1 MERFDMFRPTDQ
13 IDNSRTKPLQT
24 EHHGQTNSGRSQSDV
39 RLENGESQAR
49 RDLPNSL
56 TARQHG
62 PVALLRLSR
71 PAKRNALDDAT
82 IAGIESFFS
91 DPPEQTR
98 AIILHAD
105 GKHFSAGVDLS
116 TVTDVS
122 GPASVRRSQFWYRA
136 FDRIENGRV
145 PVVAVLQGGIIGGGL
160 ELAAAAHIRIAER
173 SAYYALPEST
183 RGIFVGGG
191 GAVRIPR
198 LIGTTRMID
207 MMLTGRTYSAEEG
220 LSLGFSQYLVDD
232 GHGLAK
238 AIELAERIT
247 TNTVLSNFAIVQ
259 ALPRI
264 ARSDPEGGFL
274 LESLLFAIAVG
285 DDEAKERVNAFFK
298 KADNKGCPSLQRKR
312 AMMMMMKKK
321 KKKKKKKKMMR
332 VVALPWKN
340 AIFEPSPDGSLRVR
354 NSTRLGP
361 YPGRL
366 TDQLRH
372 WATVTPDRVLFASR
386 DGERW
391 RKVTY
396 LEALKSACVI
406 GQASLDRGL
415 SVTRPVLIL
424 SGNGIEHGLLSL
436 GCLHVGIPFAPLST
450 AYSLIS
456 TDFAKLRDIVAL
468 VHPGL
473 VFADDGDRYA
483 AALSSCTPEDV
494 EVVTVHGDSGRRA
507 THFDALLAAA
517 PTNDVE
523 AAAVAVNPD
532 TIAKLL
538 FTSGS
543 TGFPKGVINTH
554 RMWCSALQ
562 MVLACYPAL
571 AEEPPVLVD
580 WLPWNHI
587 LGGTISFGIALFNGG
602 TLYIDDGK
610 PLPGQIEATVR
621 NLREVAP
628 LFYSNVPRGYEE
640 LVPWL
645 RRHRALRENF
655 FSRVRVLQ
663 YSGASI
669 AQHICD
675 AFDELALETIGERIP
690 WVAMLG
696 STEAGPIAVHR
707 HSAAVSVGCV
717 GLPPPGVALKL
728 TPTDSKMEVRVQ
740 SPSVTPG
747 YWRRDDLTS
756 HAFDEDGFLRTGDA
770 LDWAEAGNQQT
781 GFRYD
786 GRLAEDCK
794 LATGTG
800 SASARSGRIF

>member
-1 MERFDMFRPTDQ
+1 
-13 IDNSRTKPLQT
+13 
-24 EHHGQTNSGRSQSDV
+24 
-39 RLENGESQAR
+39 
-49 RDLPNSL
+49 
-56 TARQHG
+56 
-62 PVALLRLSR
+62 
-71 PAKRNALDDAT
+71 
-82 IAGIESFFS
+82 
-91 DPPEQTR
+91 
-98 AIILHAD
+98 
-105 GKHFSAGVDLS
+105 
-116 TVTDVS
+116 
-122 GPASVRRSQFWYRA
+122 
-136 FDRIENGRV
+136 
-145 PVVAVLQGGIIGGGL
+145 
-160 ELAAAAHIRIAER
+160 
-173 SAYYALPEST
+173 
-183 RGIFVGGG
+183 
-191 GAVRIPR
+191 
-198 LIGTTRMID
+198 
-207 MMLTGRTYSAEEG
+207 
-220 LSLGFSQYLVDD
+220 
-232 GHGLAK
+232 
-238 AIELAERIT
+238 
-247 TNTVLSNFAIVQ
+247 
-259 ALPRI
+259 
-264 ARSDPEGGFL
+264 
-274 LESLLFAIAVG
+274 
-285 DDEAKERVNAFFK
+285 
-298 KADNKGCPSLQRKR
+298 
-312 AMMMMMKKK
+312 MMKKE
-321 KKKKKKKKMMR
+321 MR
-332 VVALPWKN
+332 AVALPWEN
-340 AIFEPSPDGSLRVR
+340 AIFKPSPDGSLRAR
-354 NSTRLGP
+354 NSTPLGP

-366 TDQLRH
+366 TDRLLH

-391 RKVTY
+391 RRVTY

-406 GQASLDRGL
+406 GQALLDRGL
-415 SVTRPVLIL
+415 SAKRPVLIL

-436 GCLHVGIPFAPLST
+436 GCLHVGIPFVPLST

-456 TDFAKLRDIVAL
+456 TDFARLRDIFAL
-468 VHPGL
+468 VRPGL

-483 AALSSCTPEDV
+483 AALSACIPGDV
-494 EVVTVHGDSGRRA
+494 EVVTVRGDPGRRA

-543 TGFPKGVINTH
+543 TGVPKGVINTH

-587 LGGTISFGIALFNGG
+587 FGGTISFGIALFNGG

-610 PLPGQIEATVR
+610 PLPGQIEETVR
-621 NLREVAP
+621 NLRDIAP
-628 LFYSNVPRGYEE
+628 LFYSNVPKGYEE

-645 RRHRALRENF
+645 RRDHALRENF

-675 AFDELALETIGERIP
+675 AFDELALETIGECIP

-696 STEAGPIAVHR
+696 STEAGPIAAHR
-707 HSAAVSVGCV
+707 HSAAVSAGCV
-717 GLPPPGVALKL
+717 GLPPPGVTLKL
-728 TPTDSKMEVRVQ
+728 TPTDDKLELRVK

-756 HAFDEDGFLRTGDA
+756 DAFDEDGFLRTGDA

-786 GRLAEDCK
+786 GRLAEDFK
-794 LATGTG
+794 LATGTWVRVGSLRTHLLKHLTPELRDVVIAGENRDYIAVLGIPSNAETVGDSTVQARVRAKLMALTAEASG
-800 SASARSGRIF
+800 SAQRVVRFAFLAEKLSIDTGELTDKGTVSQRNMLRRHAALIEKLYADRPADHVICLDRLGA

>member
-1 MERFDMFRPTDQ
+1 
-13 IDNSRTKPLQT
+13 
-24 EHHGQTNSGRSQSDV
+24 
-39 RLENGESQAR
+39 
-49 RDLPNSL
+49 
-56 TARQHG
+56 
-62 PVALLRLSR
+62 
-71 PAKRNALDDAT
+71 
-82 IAGIESFFS
+82 
-91 DPPEQTR
+91 
-98 AIILHAD
+98 
-105 GKHFSAGVDLS
+105 
-116 TVTDVS
+116 
-122 GPASVRRSQFWYRA
+122 
-136 FDRIENGRV
+136 
-145 PVVAVLQGGIIGGGL
+145 
-160 ELAAAAHIRIAER
+160 
-173 SAYYALPEST
+173 
-183 RGIFVGGG
+183 
-191 GAVRIPR
+191 
-198 LIGTTRMID
+198 
-207 MMLTGRTYSAEEG
+207 
-220 LSLGFSQYLVDD
+220 
-232 GHGLAK
+232 
-238 AIELAERIT
+238 
-247 TNTVLSNFAIVQ
+247 
-259 ALPRI
+259 
-264 ARSDPEGGFL
+264 
-274 LESLLFAIAVG
+274 
-285 DDEAKERVNAFFK
+285 
-298 KADNKGCPSLQRKR
+298 
-312 AMMMMMKKK
+312 MMKKMK
-321 KKKKKKKKMMR
+321 KEMR
-332 VVALPWKN
+332 AVALPWKN

-354 NSTRLGP
+354 NSTPLGP

-366 TDQLRH
+366 TDRLQH

-406 GQASLDRGL
+406 GQALLDRGL

-436 GCLHVGIPFAPLST
+436 GCLHVGIPFVPLST

-468 VHPGL
+468 VRPGL

-483 AALSSCTPEDV
+483 AALSACIPEDV
-494 EVVTVHGDSGRRA
+494 EVVTVHGDPGRRA

-587 LGGTISFGIALFNGG
+587 FGGTISFGIALFNGG

-628 LFYSNVPRGYEE
+628 LFYSNVPKGYEE

-645 RRHRALRENF
+645 RRDRALRENF

-675 AFDELALETIGERIP
+675 AFDELAIETVGKRVP
-690 WVAMLG
+690 WVAILG
-696 STEAGPIAVHR
+696 STEAGPIAAHR
-707 HSAAVSVGCV
+707 HSAAVSAGCV
-717 GLPPPGVALKL
+717 GLPPPGVTLKL
-728 TPTDSKMEVRVQ
+728 TPTDGKMEVRVQ
-740 SPSVTPG
+740 SPSVSPG
-747 YWRRDDLTS
+747 YWRRDDLAS
-756 HAFDEDGFLRTGDA
+756 DAFDEDGFLRTGDA

-786 GRLAEDCK
+786 GRLAEDFK
-794 LATGTG
+794 LATGTWVRVGSLRTHLLKHLTPEVRDVVIAGENRDHIAVLGIPSAEGIVDDGTVQARMRAKLIALAAQASG
-800 SASARSGRIF
+800 SAQRVLRFAFLTAKLSIDTGELTDKGVVSQRNILRRHAALIEMLYADPPADHVICLDPVSEERI